1 MYAPLFTLGT
11 IADVSLLLG
20 GIVLLYVGAELLVDS
35 ASSLA
40 LGVGIAPVTIG
51 VTIIAFATT
60 APELFVSLI
69 GAVSVS
75 GDIGLGNIVGS
86 NIANIGL
93 VLGASALVQ
102 PLAVNRDLL
111 WRHGSFMLAAV
122 VLLVVLGSDGTLAT
136 ADGVLLL
143 VVLGVF
149 TVYILRHTRRAG
161 DAAAVRD
168 EVGDDGTA
176 DARTVGTFVLAVAV
190 LLAGSRLLIMGSIE
204 LLRGFG
210 FSDLFIGLTVVAFG
224 TSLPELAT
232 SMVSSAR
239 DEADLSISNVIGSN
253 IYNILAVI
261 GVLALVVPVNVPVTT
276 RTFEFPFLVAFTV
289 AAMALMAHHH
299 RISRFNGLLLVGGY
313 GVFVFFLFP

>member
-1 MYAPLFTLGT
+1 MYAPQFTQGMS
-11 IADVSLLLG
+11 ADLLLLLG
-20 GIVLLYVGAELLVDS
+20 GIVLLYFGAELLVDS

-122 VLLVVLGSDGTLAT
+122 VMLVVLGSDGTLGAT
-136 ADGVLLL
+136 DGALLL
-143 VVLGVF
+143 AVLGIF
-149 TVYILRHTRRAG
+149 TVYILRHTRRGG
-161 DAAAVRD
+161 DEGAITD

-176 DARTVGTFVLAVAV
+176 NARTVGMFVLSVGV
-190 LLAGSRLLIMGSIE
+190 LLAGSRLLITGSVE

-210 FSDLFIGLTVVAFG
+210 FTDLFIGLTVVAFG

-261 GVLALVVPVNVPVTT
+261 GVLALVVPVNVPVATQ
-276 RTFEFPFLVAFTV
+276 TFEFPFLVAFTV
-289 AAMALMAHHH
+289 GAMALMAHRH
-299 RISRFNGLLLVGGY
+299 RVSRFNGLLLVAGY
-313 GVFVFFLFP
+313 GAFVFLLFP

>member
-1 MYAPLFTLGT
+1 MYSPQFTLGLST
-11 IADVSLLLG
+11 DLLLLLG
-20 GIVLLYVGAELLVDS
+20 GIVFLYVGAELLVDS

-75 GDIGLGNIVGS
+75 GDIGLSNIVGS

-122 VLLVVLGSDGTLAT
+122 VLLVVLGSDGSLAT
-136 ADGVLLL
+136 ADGALLL

-149 TVYILRHTRRAG
+149 TVYILCHTRHDGNAS
-161 DAAAVRD
+161 AVTD
-168 EVGDDGTA
+168 ELGDDGTIN
-176 DARTVGTFVLAVAV
+176 ARTVGMFVLSVAV
-190 LLAGSRLLIMGSIE
+190 LLAGSRLLIMGSVS

-232 SMVSSAR
+232 LMVSSAR
-239 DEADLSISNVIGSN
+239 NEADLSISNVIGSN

-276 RTFEFPFLVAFTV
+276 QTFEFPFLVAFTV
-289 AAMALMAHHH
+289 AAMALMAHRHH
-299 RISRFNGLLLVGGY
+299 VSRFNGLLLVGGY

>member
-1 MYAPLFTLGT
+1 MFTPQLTLGMSS
-11 IADVSLLLG
+11 DLLLLLG
-20 GIVLLYVGAELLVDS
+20 GIALLYFGAELLVDS

-40 LGVGIAPVTIG
+40 LGFGIAPVTIG

-75 GDIGLGNIVGS
+75 GDIGLGNIIGS

-102 PLAVNRDLL
+102 PLAVDRDLL
-111 WRHGSFMLAAV
+111 WRHGTFMLAAV
-122 VLLVVLGSDGTLAT
+122 VLLVVLGSDGTLGT
-136 ADGVLLL
+136 VDGSLLL

-149 TVYILRHTRRAG
+149 TVYILRHTRHGG
-161 DAAAVRD
+161 DASAVTD
-168 EVGDDGTA
+168 EVRDDGTVNV
-176 DARTVGTFVLAVAV
+176 RTVGTFALSVAV
-190 LLAGSRLLIMGSIE
+190 LLAGSRLLIMGSVE

-210 FSDLFIGLTVVAFG
+210 FSDLFIGLTIIAFG

-261 GVLALVVPVNVPVTT
+261 GVLALIVPVNVPVTT
-276 RTFEFPFLVAFTV
+276 QTFEFPFLVAFTV

-299 RISRFNGLLLVGGY
+299 RVSRFNGLMLVCGY